1 MDKQQ
6 SVKPVIK
13 TDKKVVAWIVGGVFL
28 PWIWV
33 IFFLPW
39 AVSLAVG
46 ICAGAVSLV
55 LASQLARQV
64 YIPKRKTDGNSI
76 SADQIAKIRA
86 AGLHTLLERWS
97 SISQNTHTGLQGL
110 HNEIDNVMGQTEKAV
125 LSIGTSFREITSK
138 TTAQMEYAVN
148 LLKTTRDSGAGEGEG
163 GGNDS
168 LTDYIRSYEALLGDM
183 SNKLLHFS
191 DVSLE
196 LAQGQKL
203 AHDNARAVDSLLDE
217 MESIAGRV
225 SMLALNTSVVSGGV
239 AASERAFVEMSD
251 RIRELSQ
258 SANEFNRRIRTHIQ
272 GMKADLRQGDEGMAK
287 MAGELKGVA
296 KSAKTDVIELTSR
309 MRRKNTE
316 VTQILENINALGE
329 EVRHDIFKIIMS
341 LQFQDITQQRL
352 EHLKNPLLCELS
364 RHLCSITDET
374 RVLNKKLQVPKAQA
388 ASADKTFRVVGA
400 HATVDAKVE
409 VPDAV
414 TEMPVPETPPPARR
428 EASTHSGN
436 DIELF

>member
-6 SVKPVIK
+6 TVKPIVT
-13 TDKKVVAWIVGGVFL
+13 TDKRVVAWIVGGVFL

-97 SISQNTHTGLQGL
+97 SISHNTNTSLQGM
-110 HNEIDNVMGQTEKAV
+110 HSEIDDVMGQTQQAV
-125 LSIGTSFREITSK
+125 LNIGASFRDITSK
-138 TTAQMEYAVN
+138 TTAQMEYALN
-148 LLKTTRDSGAGEGEG
+148 LLKTTRDSKASDNDAGSG
-163 GGNDS
+163 DS

-196 LAQGQKL
+196 LAHGQKM
-203 AHDNARAVDSLLDE
+203 AHDNARTVDGLLDE
-217 MESIAGRV
+217 MESIASRV
-225 SMLALNTSVVSGGV
+225 SLLALNTSVVSGGV
-239 AASERAFVEMSD
+239 AASERAFVDMSD

-287 MAGELKGVA
+287 MAGELKNVA
-296 KSAKTDVIELTSR
+296 KSAKTDVVELTSR
-309 MRRKNTE
+309 MRKKNGE

-329 EVRHDIFKIIMS
+329 EVKHDIFKIIMS

-352 EHLKNPLLCELS
+352 EYMKNPLLCELS

-374 RVLNKKLQVPKAQA
+374 RVLNKKLQVPNSKTEF
-388 ASADKTFRVVGA
+388 ADTTFRVVGSHEQQNDKIEA
-400 HATVDAKVE
+400 PERTAAAAPSPTGPK
-409 VPDAV
+409 PSG
-414 TEMPVPETPPPARR
+414 TPV
-428 EASTHSGN
+428 GN
-436 DIELF
+436 GVELF